1 MGNSR
6 KIKNQG
12 QYFPLQTNFQKYKAL
27 SMKSSIGQLGAY
39 NNLLELQNA
48 DLQKANPRQQQWLK
62 ADTKKSLTNEF

>member
-1 MGNSR
+1 
-6 KIKNQG
+6 
-12 QYFPLQTNFQKYKAL
+12 
-27 SMKSSIGQLGAY
+27 MKSSIGQLGAY